1 MGFGGIN
8 DDYNDFDDV
17 KAKERKKTMDRFKK
31 IYQQGT
37 VDVIEIWLDTETGV
51 QYVFHR
57 NGNAAGFTP
66 LLDKDG
72 KPVVTL

>member
-1 MGFGGIN
+1 MN
-8 DDYNDFDDV
+8 
-17 KAKERKKTMDRFKK
+17 RFEK

-37 VDVIEIWLDTETGV
+37 IDVMEIWVDKETGV

-66 LLDKDG
+66 LLDPEG
-72 KPVVTL
+72 KPVVTRE